1 MRDVEDRQYMARAM
15 ELARKGSFSAHPNPR
30 VGCVIVQ
37 GGQVVGEGWHRY
49 AGEPHAEVNALAQ
62 AGGRARGATV
72 YVTLEPCCHTGRTGP
87 CSEALARAGVRRV
100 VSAMPD
106 PNPRVHGG
114 GLHALAAAGIE
125 TRCGV
130 LEDEAR
136 ALNPGFLARM
146 SRGRPY
152 LRAKLAMSLDGRTA
166 MASGESKW
174 ITGDH
179 ARRDVQRFR
188 AMSDALL
195 TGVGTVLSDDPRM
208 DVRPEQMPECASDMA
223 LPATQPLRVIM
234 DSRLRTPA
242 DARILQTGPTLVITA
257 EGGAHA
263 RWQPRT
269 DQPCQVERLAARAGR
284 VQPVTVLERLAAWPV
299 NEVWL
304 EAGATLCGAFV
315 NAGMVDELVVYCAP
329 CLLGSEARGLMTLP
343 GIQRLEQRIRL
354 EIRDVSR
361 VGPDLRIHAHPRPAA
376 D

>member
-1 MRDVEDRQYMARAM
+1 MARAM
-15 ELARKGSFSAHPNPR
+15 ALARKGSFSAHPNPR
-30 VGCVIVQ
+30 VGCVIVH
-37 GGQVVGEGWHRY
+37 GARVVGEGWHRY
-49 AGEPHAEVNALAQ
+49 AGEPHAEINALAE
-62 AGGRARGATV
+62 AGARARGATV

-100 VSAMPD
+100 VSAMAD

-125 TRCGV
+125 THCGL

-195 TGVGTVLSDDPRM
+195 TGVGTVLADDPRM
-208 DVRPEQMPECASDMA
+208 NVRPDQMPDCASNMA
-223 LPATQPLRVIM
+223 LPLTQPLRVIM

-242 DARILQTGPTLVITA
+242 DARILQTGPTLIITA
-257 EGGAHA
+257 DSSAPA
-263 RWQPRT
+263 RWRPRT
-269 DQPCQVERLAARAGR
+269 DQACTVESLPTLAGR
-284 VQPVTVLERLAAWPV
+284 VQPVSVLERLAAWPV

-315 NAGMVDELVVYCAP
+315 SAGMVDELVVYCAP
-329 CLLGSEARGLMTLP
+329 CLLGSEARSLMTLP
-343 GIQRLEQRIRL
+343 GIQRLQQRIQL
-354 EIRDVSR
+354 EIRDVRR
-361 VGPDLRIHAHPRPAA
+361 VGPDLRIHAHPRPA
-376 D
+376 DG